1 MNQKPII
8 VPYAMGPSACLLG
21 HILEIVA
28 TCKEALKAAE
38 EVPMLRCAR
47 IYLGA
52 TAKEAI
58 VAALHHNSA
67 GISFEQEGP
76 AVIANWRQ
84 APALGVALRLALERF
99 SPQERNLRDL
109 KKTEWPSYRA
119 SGSRSVRL
127 FETTYTCISV
137 QAMNE
142 AELFYDA
149 FARPHGEEDI
159 TLHVTLNRHGPDE
172 EIDRKILRLFSA
184 CVDWAR

>member
-1 MNQKPII
+1 
-8 VPYAMGPSACLLG
+8 
-21 HILEIVA
+21 
-28 TCKEALKAAE
+28 
-38 EVPMLRCAR
+38 MLRRAS

-84 APALGVALRLALERF
+84 APALGVALRSALERF

-119 SGSRSVRL
+119 SGSRSVRM

-149 FARPHGEEDI
+149 YARPHGEEDI
-159 TLHVTLNRHGPDE
+159 TLHVTLNRHGPDQ
-172 EIDRKILRLFSA
+172 EIDRKILRLFNA
-184 CVDWAR
+184 CVDWARQIAN

>member
-1 MNQKPII
+1 
-8 VPYAMGPSACLLG
+8 
-21 HILEIVA
+21 
-28 TCKEALKAAE
+28 
-38 EVPMLRCAR
+38 MLRRAR

-109 KKTEWPSYRA
+109 KKLSGPATARQDLVPSVCSKPPIPA
-119 SGSRSVRL
+119 L
-127 FETTYTCISV
+127 
-137 QAMNE
+137 
-142 AELFYDA
+142 A
-149 FARPHGEEDI
+149 FKR
-159 TLHVTLNRHGPDE
+159 
-172 EIDRKILRLFSA
+172 
-184 CVDWAR
+184 